1 MALNEVHIPR
11 YVDDQPSFLMWDFD
25 EFAILAAIFAVG
37 IITGHTLPGL
47 ILGWLGAG
55 QFQKTK
61 GNYLNGRLEQMAFYY
76 GFWDLNKKFR
86 HGGSERIYTK

>member
-1 MALNEVHIPR
+1 MDQVSIPR
-11 YVDDQPSFLMWDFD
+11 YVDDQPSLLMWDFD

-47 ILGWLGAG
+47 IVGWFSAG

-61 GNYLNGRLEQMAFYY
+61 GNYLNGRLEHLAFHY

-86 HGGSERIYTK
+86 HGGSERIYRK